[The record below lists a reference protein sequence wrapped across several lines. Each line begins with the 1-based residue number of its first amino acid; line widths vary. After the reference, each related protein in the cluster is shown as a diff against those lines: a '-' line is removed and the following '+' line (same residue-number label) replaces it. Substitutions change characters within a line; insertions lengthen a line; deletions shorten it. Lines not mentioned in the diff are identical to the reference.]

1 MGQSGPEPR
10 DPHFCPFLVPPLT
23 HMQSSPEEQSES
35 EDYSEDQRFYQH
47 ILQMVRLS
55 RRLEGL
61 GLPED
66 MQEVPCKDITGMAC
80 RMAAESSR
88 MSSDSE
94 HEAMERDSILLA
106 WGPELLE
113 QPPKVA
119 PTPTGQEA
127 SQQALCQPSSDLR
140 QGLSSDTGLP
150 AEPGK
155 PQLLNQALSSP
166 LAPVHA
172 PLWGLAPIRG
182 LGDAPPS
189 ALRGLQSQGSS
200 KEPGQLGE
208 PTLPPQG
215 LKTSACTKGLLGT
228 IHEDKDTLG
237 LLAVGEEINEE
248 DEESDNQSVRSA
260 SERLKNL
267 HLDLGALVGDFEYEE
282 SLRISQPADKKDVSL
297 DSDAARPPTP
307 GKLFSQDRDRSLHSA
322 DGNGPLGRGA
332 SSRHPQKEESEKSDL
347 EVSAS
352 QVDPGADPGIAQPA
366 KASKREPEED
376 PADAEEGSMREE
388 AAREPKEASALE
400 ECRSD
405 ASEESEIIEH
415 LKDSQLSDS
424 MASDPKSFLGL
435 DSGFRSRFM
444 EHLLDGDMLSP
455 VPAQGLGREEQDD
468 SQSSKADPQKKQSQ
482 GSESGGSHPVA
493 LAGLTRLSPPL
504 LHGVQLQSPLHSQ
517 DTEEGPRHAL
527 EGKSQCKEA
536 EEPREN
542 SLASPTL
549 LAPLQ
554 REQAP
559 GPPAAQERA
568 KEQRSQDEELGLG
581 QPEAKEEPEEK
592 VAGSPTLPV
601 SPEVQSTE
609 AVPPPKQLSEV
620 TRKAM
625 EEALVQELEENQK
638 WLLELQREKV
648 QQMQERL
655 WQEEK
660 EEMLRLHQQKE
671 KSLSSL
677 KEQLQKAT
685 EEEEARMREERGQR
699 LAQLRAQVRSSM
711 EAEEER
717 IRAEQEAALQR
728 LREEAESLQKA
739 ERASLE
745 QKSKRALEQLREE
758 LEASEKSAQATLK
771 AEKEAALQRLKEQL
785 EGQRKDMVSS
795 LQKKIEE
802 AQQKKEAQLQE
813 SFAREEQKAYQKVHQ
828 VTEYEQEL
836 SSLMR
841 EKRQEVEREHERKM
855 DKMKEE
861 HRQVMAEARE
871 RYEAEERKQRVDL
884 VGHLT
889 GELERLRRAHER
901 ELETVRQEHDQQLEE
916 LRRRHREQERRLKDL
931 EVEFATR
938 TKNVKTR
945 LAQLNV
951 QEENMRK
958 EKQQLLDMQRQA
970 ALKKEEATAAHQQLE
985 ETKKE
990 YSLLVES
997 KQQLRRT
1004 IEELRVQKVELAS
1017 EVDVLHMQSQ
1027 RLQKHVSSLEARAQR
1042 KQDILKELAIEES
1055 NASPLSEPALQIEDL
1070 RKSLGTNQTQEL
1082 SSSLSQSK
1090 EETNLS
1096 MDSIRH
1102 FLSAEGV
1109 AARSTKEFLVRQ
1121 THTIRKREMAL
1132 KAAQQCWRHKLAHAQ
1147 EVDKDLLNTKDME
1160 TVHKNMEKESR
1171 HLDEMKSAMRKGHDL
1186 LRKKEE
1192 KLNQL
1197 ESSLQ
1202 EEVDEDSLRAS
1213 SPKKVTFD
1221 LSDTED
1227 MSSASSQSCPLPH
1240 FTPTPSFAYPNKIH
1254 FLSSSLQRIST
1265 ELNNVLS
1272 VLGSLNTQP
1281 PPPLFTSS
1289 LRTSKSAP
1297 APAYASMTGLSSL
1310 SSAAPTST
1318 QWAWDPGLSPKLA
1331 SSSQTVDDFLLE
1343 KWRKYFPS
1351 GIPLLSSCPP
1361 PLENRLG
1368 YMSVSEQLHV
1378 LQRPHSQVPKV
1389 GVTSIQSMI
1398 ESNRKWL
1405 ENFKNDPKVQLFSV
1419 PKPTAASD
1427 LLQLGLDENNR
1438 LKVYQY

>member
-1 MGQSGPEPR
+1 MAGRPIYLGDQLVLEEDYDENYIPSEKANLCLLGINFGPEQGLTFELGSFPSQNITGDIYYFNFANGQSTWDHPCDQYYR
-10 DPHFCPFLVPPLT
+10 NLVIQEREKLSAREAIKKKDKKKKKEKKSKKDKETSKSPL
-23 HMQSSPEEQSES
+23 
-35 EDYSEDQRFYQH
+35 
-47 ILQMVRLS
+47 
-55 RRLEGL
+55 
-61 GLPED
+61 
-66 MQEVPCKDITGMAC
+66 
-80 RMAAESSR
+80 
-88 MSSDSE
+88 
-94 HEAMERDSILLA
+94 
-106 WGPELLE
+106 
-113 QPPKVA
+113 
-119 PTPTGQEA
+119 
-127 SQQALCQPSSDLR
+127 
-140 QGLSSDTGLP
+140 
-150 AEPGK
+150 
-155 PQLLNQALSSP
+155 ALSSP

-400 ECRSD
+400 ESRSD

-455 VPAQGLGREEQDD
+455 VPVSLGGGLCWDLAQGLGREEQDD

-482 GSESGGSHPVA
+482 GSERYS
-493 LAGLTRLSPPL
+493 
-504 LHGVQLQSPLHSQ
+504 LQNPLHSQ

-554 REQAP
+554 R
-559 GPPAAQERA
+559 
-568 KEQRSQDEELGLG
+568 
-581 QPEAKEEPEEK
+581 
-592 VAGSPTLPV
+592 
-601 SPEVQSTE
+601 
-609 AVPPPKQLSEV
+609 
-620 TRKAM
+620 
-625 EEALVQELEENQK
+625 
-638 WLLELQREKV
+638 
-648 QQMQERL
+648 
-655 WQEEK
+655 
-660 EEMLRLHQQKE
+660 
-671 KSLSSL
+671 
-677 KEQLQKAT
+677 
-685 EEEEARMREERGQR
+685 

-717 IRAEQEAALQR
+717 ISCLGSQRDPGAQPSPSPSLPRAEQEAALQR

-785 EGQRKDMVSS
+785 EGQRKDAMGELEREHSAELERLCASLEVRHQEMVSS

>member
-482 GSESGGSHPVA
+482 GSE
-493 LAGLTRLSPPL
+493 R
-504 LHGVQLQSPLHSQ
+504 
-517 DTEEGPRHAL
+517 
-527 EGKSQCKEA
+527 
-536 EEPREN
+536 
-542 SLASPTL
+542 
-549 LAPLQ
+549 
-554 REQAP
+554 
-559 GPPAAQERA
+559 
-568 KEQRSQDEELGLG
+568 
-581 QPEAKEEPEEK
+581 
-592 VAGSPTLPV
+592 
-601 SPEVQSTE
+601 QSTE

-785 EGQRKDMVSS
+785 EGQRKDAMGELEREHSAELERLCASLEVRHQEMVSS